1 MHLRAH
7 VPEDTALFGV
17 MQHGLA
23 ITEDHH
29 DLVYTSHL
37 YPGDDPDII
46 RNRINEKRPKR
57 FHGLAVSMG
66 DVIAVNQA
74 GVTQC
79 Y

>member
-46 RNRINEKRPKR
+46 RNRINERIRKTDR
-57 FHGLAVSMG
+57 L
-66 DVIAVNQA
+66 QA
-74 GVTQC
+74 RIHRDG
-79 Y
+79 